1 MLGARLVNKL
11 VRQIFLDKRCVAGLL
26 AMRTAVWKE
35 SLLLLLDD
43 QTKDYLPLGTNSE
56 LSISTNGC
64 WMDVDQAVQDYS
76 LWAFVTST
84 LINNAPPCSRR
95 EKWLCLLYTS
105 RYFGVL
111 CFNLKGGFACTPWKP
126 LPLWSCLI
134 SKYEN
139 SHFPFNK

>member
-11 VRQIFLDKRCVAGLL
+11 VRQIFLDKRCIAGLL
-26 AMRTAVWKE
+26 AVRIEVWKE
-35 SLLLLLDD
+35 SLLLLVDD

-56 LSISTNGC
+56 PSISMNGC
-64 WMDVDQAVQDYS
+64 WMDMDQAVQDHS
-76 LWAFVTST
+76 LWAFATTT
-84 LINNAPPCSRR
+84 LISNAPPCSRR
-95 EKWLCLLYTS
+95 KNGCLLHTS

-111 CFNLKGGFACTPWKP
+111 CFNLKGGFVCTLWKP